1 MSKIVKWFLSAKK
14 LAKWSANGIQK
25 AVNGSSCTEQIAK
38 YGEIADKF
46 TDIQKWLTQMLKD
59 GKIDE
64 LEKGEIEARL
74 LPLYEKLMEVI

>member
-1 MSKIVKWFLSAKK
+1 MKIIKWFLSAKK
-14 LAKWSANGIQK
+14 LAKWSADGIQR

-38 YGEIADKF
+38 YGEMADRF
-46 TDIQKWLTQMLKD
+46 TEVQKWLTQMLKD